1 MQNAKSGQSY
11 GRPGISK
18 AGEEHILGVTKGIQN
33 LMGALPQ
40 PEVVTMHWGLQ
51 IGPYLHELV
60 TDEGLNGHRMNRRL
74 HKDQP
79 EFWQSAA
86 PAPDRVICNTSLT
99 DREIY
104 QHSRVDLDLSHCDS

>member
-1 MQNAKSGQSY
+1 
-11 GRPGISK
+11 
-18 AGEEHILGVTKGIQN
+18 
-33 LMGALPQ
+33 MGALPQ